1 VHESITTVNTLLLPI
16 SCTNDWYYSTEV
28 ISPTGDIV
36 GVFAGTKAL
45 ADRPV
50 SGVVTRCSE
59 TTVSVAFD
67 SFPQSASL
75 SSQDGSLVL
84 IKLANDI
91 TYSRIKRFGTVCM
104 YLDVICYTLHGAQA
118 SVREAFRD
126 SGISITGR
134 LQ

>member
-1 VHESITTVNTLLLPI
+1 M
-16 SCTNDWYYSTEV
+16 SCNRSNL
-28 ISPTGDIV
+28 PTGDIV
-36 GVFAGTKAL
+36 GVFSGAKAL

-67 SFPQSASL
+67 SFPPSDSL
-75 SSQDGSLVL
+75 SSHDGSLVL

-104 YLDVICYTLHGAQA
+104 YLDVICYTLHGTQA
-118 SVREAFRD
+118 STRHSEFQGFLSQED
-126 SGISITGR
+126 CSGQTCPNACLHVAVIGNT
-134 LQ
+134 LEFY

>member
-1 VHESITTVNTLLLPI
+1 M
-16 SCTNDWYYSTEV
+16 
-28 ISPTGDIV
+28 
-36 GVFAGTKAL
+36 

-91 TYSRIKRFGTVCM
+91 TYSRTKRFGTVCM
-104 YLDVICYTLHGAQA
+104 YLDVICYALYGTQA